1 MRLALV
7 VLIIVVVAIVG
18 YFGWQYQQKKSFE
31 LPSSITQPKEK
42 PLDKYTFD
50 ALSKTKFEPSEIE
63 LGDVTQDSA
72 DFTSRLFY
80 FYDSGKR
87 VSGQINIPVGQ
98 GPFPVIVMF
107 RGYVDR
113 EVYTTGVGTQ
123 RAGEVF
129 AKNGFV
135 TLAPDFLGYGQ
146 SDKQSSDVMEERFQ
160 TYTAAITLLRSVE
173 NLNKTFDKEGIE
185 GSVDIN
191 KLGIWGHSNGGQ
203 IAISTLE
210 ITGENIPTVL
220 WAPVSKPFPYS
231 VLYYTDE
238 FDDRGKF
245 LRGEIAKFEKD
256 YDVDNYSIEKF
267 FGSINA
273 AIQIYQGTLD
283 DSVPQSWSDEFV
295 DSMKEL
301 NKDIEYVVYEGA
313 DHNLLPNGWNSAVVG
328 AMGFYRQRFSVV
340 E

>member
-7 VLIIVVVAIVG
+7 VLIIVVVVIVG
-18 YFGWQYQQKKSFE
+18 YFGWEFQQEKSFK
-31 LPSSITQPKEK
+31 LPLSTAQTKEK

-50 ALSKTKFEPSEIE
+50 ALAKTKFEPSEIE
-63 LGDVTQDSA
+63 LGDVIEDNAS
-72 DFTSRLFY
+72 FRSRLF
-80 FYDSGKR
+80 FFEDSGKK
-87 VSGQINIPVGQ
+87 VSGQINIPAGQ
-98 GPFPVIVMF
+98 GSFPVIVMF

-129 AKNGFV
+129 ARNGFV

-146 SDKQSSDVMEERFQ
+146 SDSSSSDVMEERFQ
-160 TYTAAITLLRSVE
+160 TYTAAIILLRSVE

-185 GSVDIN
+185 GRADID

-245 LRGEIAKFEKD
+245 LRREIAKFEKD

-267 FGSINA
+267 FGRINA
-273 AIQIYQGTLD
+273 PIQIYQGTLD
-283 DSVPQSWSDEFV
+283 ESVPQSWSDEFV
-295 DSMKEL
+295 ASMKEL
-301 NKDIEYVVYEGA
+301 NKDMDYVVFPGA
-313 DHNLLPNGWNSAVVG
+313 DHNLLPNGWNSAVAG
-328 AMGFYRQRFSVV
+328 GMEFYRKHF

>member
-1 MRLALV
+1 MRLPLV
-7 VLIIVVVAIVG
+7 ILIFLILGIVG
-18 YFGWQYQQKKSFE
+18 YLAWETKKE
-31 LPSSITQPKEK
+31 DQIKTQSIESQAKEK

-63 LGDVTQDSA
+63 LGEVIEDSA

-87 VSGQINIPVGQ
+87 VSGQINIPAAK
-98 GPFPVIVMF
+98 GPFPVIFMF

-113 EVYTTGVGTQ
+113 EVYTIGVGTQ
-123 RAGEVF
+123 RAAEVF

-135 TLAPDFLGYGQ
+135 TISPDFLGYGQ
-146 SDKQSSDVMEERFQ
+146 SDSSSSDVMEERFQ

-173 NLNKTFDKEGIE
+173 NLNKAFDKEGIE
-185 GSVDIN
+185 ARADIN
-191 KLGIWGHSNGGQ
+191 KFGIWGHSNGGQ

-210 ITGENIPTVL
+210 ITGESIPTVL

-267 FGSINA
+267 FGRIGA
-273 AIQIYQGTLD
+273 PVQIYQGTLD

-295 DSMKEL
+295 TAMEEL
-301 NKDIEYVVYEGA
+301 NKDIKYVVFPGA

-328 AMGFYRQRFSVV
+328 AMEFYREHFSVV

>member
-1 MRLALV
+1 MRLPLTILILLVLSIAL
-7 VLIIVVVAIVG
+7 
-18 YFGWQYQQKKSFE
+18 YFGWQFQQEKSFE
-31 LPSSITQPKEK
+31 LPSSISQAKEK
-42 PLDKYTFD
+42 PLDKYMFD
-50 ALSKTKFEPSEIE
+50 ALSKTNFEPSEIG
-63 LGDVTQDSA
+63 LGDVIDDSA

-87 VSGQINIPVGQ
+87 VSGQINIPAAK
-98 GPFPVIVMF
+98 GPFQIIVMF
-107 RGYVDR
+107 RGYADR

-123 RAGEVF
+123 RAAEVF

-146 SDKQSSDVMEERFQ
+146 SDSSSSDVMEERFQ

-185 GSVDIN
+185 GRADIN

-203 IAISTLE
+203 IAISVLE

-231 VLYYTDE
+231 ILYYTDE

-245 LRGEIAKFEKD
+245 LRREIARFEED
-256 YDVDNYSIEKF
+256 YDVDNYSMEKF
-267 FGSINA
+267 FGRINA
-273 AIQIYQGTLD
+273 PIQIYQATLD

-295 DSMKEL
+295 TAMKEL

-313 DHNLLPNGWNSAVVG
+313 DHNLLPNGWNNAVVG
-328 AMGFYRQRFSVV
+328 AMEFYRERFSVV